1 MATVRAWTY
10 DGTELAWLQE
20 RLGRSGTGPGHVVSE
35 LVPSGFEAYVRIFHR
50 FEAVDGS
57 GRTRRWRTWA
67 EEGGIAFHSEL
78 SHLSLPDEHDAAGE
92 PVWQTE
98 EGDLDDRSRGALA
111 RLLAGMTGDQE
122 VYFAYDLAALCRG
135 EEEPLVRR
143 SCLTDLESV
152 REEVKGRVGS
162 DGPEFWWPQD
172 RSWVVT
178 TDYDLLSTYVGCSN
192 ETAEQILGDDELEA
206 LPVTSRT
213 RVDWYADRR
222 QGRAAVPTPRR

>member
-1 MATVRAWTY
+1 MVRARAWTY
-10 DGTELAWLQE
+10 DGTGLAWLQE

-35 LVPSGFEAYVRIFHR
+35 LVPSGFEAYLRIFHR

-57 GRTRRWRTWA
+57 GRTRRWQTWA
-67 EEGGIAFHSEL
+67 VEGGIAFHSEL
-78 SHLSLPDEHDAAGE
+78 SHLSLPDVHGAAGE
-92 PVWQTE
+92 RVWQTE
-98 EGDLDDRSRGALA
+98 EGALDGRSRGALA
-111 RLLAGMTGDQE
+111 RLLAGMTGDQD
-122 VYFAYDLAALCRG
+122 VYFAYDLAALSWG
-135 EEEPLVRR
+135 EEGPLVRR
-143 SCLTDLESV
+143 SRLADVESV

-178 TDYDLLSTYVGCSN
+178 TDCDLLSTYVGCSN
-192 ETAEQILGDDELEA
+192 ETAERILGDDELEA

-222 QGRAAVPTPRR
+222 QGFRSVLR